1 MGTLNQE
8 AELCFNSALQMLHAE
23 KYDQAIASFTKAISI
38 DPDFADAYY
47 YRGELLTMNGRI
59 VEGNADLQ
67 KAKALRSGVTTK
79 SRKARCKIGKY
90 NLQDAD
96 NIYENVFPEDSV
108 SGQEGSVEF
117 ENKIY
122 DYVFS
127 DDVLETEKLWDGL
140 IDTTGG
146 PACSPAILEFV
157 GGRREEVFR
166 AQLFQP
172 TSGDITILQEES
184 EDQQRIV
191 PLRELSCIRLARL
204 PVGCEKKM
212 DGSCPIEIIETRDG
226 NIYHEYVAPRQE
238 MESGMMC
245 FSTKE
250 NTHFPY
256 TFFPKVNIKLRYQ
269 DRFLGE
275 ILLEK
280 RFISQDIL
288 TSVLE
293 EHLMLRSMQLGKIIA
308 RQANILYAVI
318 DSAIKKAH
326 DTGKQGLRTGEIL
339 LDAGLVNEDQVMDA
353 LEFQEKIQSKM
364 LGEFLVEKG
373 ILREKELYISLA
385 EKFRIPFVDLRQQKV
400 SRKILTLLPREMVL
414 EYKVLPLSLQDRTLV
429 VATSSPDVAAL
440 RDAILQQGDL
450 NSVEFVLA
458 QPTHLKN
465 VVNILY
471 RDRRKHGSVA

>member
-1 MGTLNQE
+1 MEILNQE
-8 AELCFNSALQMLHAE
+8 ARQYFNSGLQLLHAE
-23 KYDQAIASFTKAISI
+23 KYYEAIAAFTKAISF
-38 DPDFADAYY
+38 DPDFADAYQ

-67 KAKALRSGVTTK
+67 KAKALRSGVTSRRGKK
-79 SRKARCKIGKY
+79 SGKVGKY
-90 NLQDAD
+90 NLQDAE
-96 NIYENVFPEDSV
+96 NIYENVFPEERA
-108 SGQEGSVEF
+108 SGQEEPVEF

-122 DYVFS
+122 DYVFA

-140 IDTTGG
+140 IDTAGG
-146 PACSPAILEFV
+146 SACSPAILEFV

-172 TSGDITILQEES
+172 TSGDLTILQEES
-184 EDQQRIV
+184 GDHKRIV

-204 PVGCEKKM
+204 PAGCGKKM

-226 NIYHEYVAPRQE
+226 NIYHEYVDPQQDL
-238 MESGMMC
+238 ESGMMC

-269 DRFLGE
+269 DRYLGE

-280 RFISQDIL
+280 RFIAQDIL

-293 EHLMLRSMQLGKIIA
+293 EHQMLRGMQLGKIIA
-308 RQANILYAVI
+308 RQANILYTEV
-318 DSAIKKAH
+318 DSAISQAH
-326 DTGKQGLRTGEIL
+326 DAGRQGLRTGEIL
-339 LDAGLVNEDQVMDA
+339 LGAGLVNEDQVMDA
-353 LEFQEKIQSKM
+353 LEFQEKIQSKK
-364 LGEFLVEKG
+364 LGEFLIEKG

-400 SRKILTLLPREMVL
+400 SRKTLTLLPRELVL
-414 EYKVLPLSLQDRTLV
+414 EHKVLPISLQDTTLV
-429 VATSSPDVAAL
+429 VATPSPDVAAV
-440 RDAILQQGDL
+440 RDAILQQGDVT
-450 NSVEFVLA
+450 SVEFVLA

-471 RDRRKHGSVA
+471 QDRRQQSGAT